1 MTNMKAALALLV
13 IAIVPAQIC
22 PAYASGTFPF
32 GSELVLDAAPMH
44 GTKRMPML
52 EIDDNGVTSI
62 DLWCTSVQAQATVGA
77 DGTITIVPGA
87 SQPAQCTPER
97 ESLDQDL
104 VAALAGATSWRRNGD
119 LIELS
124 GSSTLR
130 FRLMTN

>member
-1 MTNMKAALALLV
+1 MKIIRPALLLLLF
-13 IAIVPAQIC
+13 ATCPAQIH
-22 PAYASGTFPF
+22 PARASGTFPF
-32 GSELVLDAAPMH
+32 GSELILDAAPMH
-44 GTKRMPML
+44 GTKRMPIL
-52 EIDDNGVTSI
+52 EIDDNGATSI

-87 SQPAQCTPER
+87 SAPAQCTPER

-104 VAALAGATSWRRNGD
+104 ITALAGATSWRRNGD

-124 GSSTLR
+124 GSATLR